1 MSVFSSGKR
10 SSVSKKSSLTNNST
24 RSSLSGNSTRSSLP
38 SGRVVNTEKHKAVR
52 FELLKNLDVTSVLQK
67 VYKEQEQKDYD
78 TLIRIIQ
85 DSEFVVQDAELLKL
99 LTAAKDSIPYLNEKL
114 RVFVQVLL
122 VFQWCTRGPDVVAA
136 YKAFILEL
144 CKEQPF
150 YTGLVVEQLV
160 VSFTKVSEPD
170 KINQWLNGFPPDTDR
185 SSFSHIHSLLI
196 SLLSASLIS
205 TDLFM
210 EKAWSFYPHHN
221 LPCAFLSY
229 THNLLEL
236 TSHACLDPCR
246 KQVFNLVIQKL
257 IHLDT
262 LATKE
267 EIDKAESD
275 HEENLLSSAEIFN
288 MDEDAGMTA
297 SGGGPSETLVMHHT
311 VANLLDLCLM
321 RFFKYIQSVCFDT
334 SRPPTSP
341 YSTDVANNSSSTFL
355 SPANCSSKGS
365 SKSNKLKSPS
375 STSSLDPVPTSPG
388 GLPLSPAPHAIDWD
402 RTRVLFNELL
412 AVFEST
418 ILPTHGLTHVPFLVF
433 YFCSFRLNVAENFV
447 EFLWKKITNRKVY
460 NIFRSSCC
468 LYVSSLLIHGHFIP
482 VRVIKTCLNEM
493 SVWLHSYLDSLD
505 LTDEESCSRLKHPVF
520 YSVCQT
526 LFSVITHKHLIL
538 VDTKKNMKFLQ
549 SLNLSRLVLS
559 PLNPLRSLHPSLVS
573 AFASVT
579 RTYQIVYCYNVIHS
593 NARLDALPIVT
604 VDQEGNITKLNTVQA
619 LDMYS
624 PFASFLLIR
633 CKSIITPSIHCQG
646 DPIPT
651 LSSPS
656 RQSNYQEFQQVPIDG
671 NKTNNNDE
679 DDFLMSVDGAC
690 MSLSVNMSVSA

>member
-10 SSVSKKSSLTNNST
+10 SSVSKRSSLANNST
-24 RSSLSGNSTRSSLP
+24 RSSLSNNSTRSSLP
-38 SGRVVNTEKHKAVR
+38 SARIVNTEKHKAVR
-52 FELLKNLDVTSVLQK
+52 FELLKNLDVTSVLEK

-85 DSEFVVQDAELLKL
+85 DTEFVVQDAELLKL

-114 RVFVQVLL
+114 KVFVQVLL
-122 VFQWCTRGPDVVAA
+122 LFQWCTRGPDVVAA

-150 YTGLVVEQLV
+150 YTSLVVEQLV
-160 VSFTKVSEPD
+160 HSFTKVSELD
-170 KINQWLNGFPPDTDR
+170 KINQWVNGFPPPTDH
-185 SSFSHIHSLLI
+185 SSFSHLHSLLS

-205 TDLFM
+205 PELLT
-210 EKAWSFYPHHN
+210 EKAWTFYPHHK
-221 LPCAFLSY
+221 LPTAFLSY

-236 TSHACLDPCR
+236 TSYPCLADSCR
-246 KQVFNLVIQKL
+246 KQVFNLIVQKL

-267 EIDKAESD
+267 EIEKAESD

-288 MDEDAGMTA
+288 MDEDNVGAN
-297 SGGGPSETLVMHHT
+297 GGVSETLTMHHT

-321 RFFKYIQSVCFDT
+321 RFFKHIQSVCFE
-334 SRPPTSP
+334 PSP
-341 YSTDVANNSSSTFL
+341 SPSPSTGQQTDAANASSSSFLSPVNSSS
-355 SPANCSSKGS
+355 KGGS
-365 SKSNKLKSPS
+365 SKLNKLKSSPS
-375 STSSLDPVPTSPG
+375 DSTPTPT
-388 GLPLSPAPHAIDWD
+388 PPPHTTIDWD

-412 AVFEST
+412 SLFESI
-418 ILPTHGLTHVPFLVF
+418 ILPTHGLTHVPFLIF

-447 EFLWKKITNRKVY
+447 EFLWKKITNRKIY
-460 NIFRSSCC
+460 NIFRQSCC

-493 SVWLHSYLDSLD
+493 SVWLHSYLDSID
-505 LTDEESCSRLKHPVF
+505 LTDEEACSRLKHPVF

-526 LFSVITHKHLIL
+526 MFSVITYKHSIL
-538 VDTKKNMKFLQ
+538 VDNKKNMKFLQ

-559 PLNPLRSLHPSLVS
+559 PLNPLRSLNPSLVS

-579 RTYQIVYCYNVIHS
+579 HTYQIVYCYNVIHA

-604 VDQEGNITKLNTVQA
+604 VDQEGNLAKLNTVQA

-624 PFASFLLIR
+624 PFATFLLVR
-633 CKSIITPSIHCQG
+633 CKSIITPTIHCQG

-651 LSSPS
+651 ITSSPKQKES
-656 RQSNYQEFQQVPIDG
+656 LLN
-671 NKTNNNDE
+671 NKEASAELDE
-679 DDFLMSVDGAC
+679 DDFLMS
-690 MSLSVNMSVSA
+690 